1 MHLVAA
7 LPVQTGCGDEAGPII
22 SRRGQEDEV
31 AGKSLIFFHQ
41 DHVSNLRQTHRKFV
55 STKKQNN
62 PSSSRCRVFKYSMSL
77 ILLALLML
85 LF

>member
-41 DHVSNLRQTHRKFV
+41 DHVSNLRQTHRRFV
-55 STKKQNN
+55 STKTKTT
-62 PSSSRCRVFKYSMSL
+62 PLPVDVESSNTACHLSC
-77 ILLALLML
+77 
-85 LF
+85 